1 MADPSARPLDAEVAR
16 RAAALSFRARRA
28 VEGVLT
34 GLHRSPHRG
43 ASVVFVEHREYR
55 PGDDPRLLDWRAFA
69 RSDRHV
75 IKRFEQETQLRA
87 TLLLDRSG
95 SMAWGGF
102 SDDDATRKDAYAA
115 TLLAA
120 FAYLLVR
127 QGDAVGYGAFDVALH
142 DDALPPASKPA
153 HFEALLSRLAAPARP
168 ETATDLPAALR
179 AAAERAG
186 RRGVVVVA
194 SDLLGVRSGADFAP
208 LAQLVARGHEVIV
221 FHVLH
226 PDELDLPIDG
236 AARFVGLEGE
246 PELEADVEAVREAYA
261 RELRELLARC
271 SEGCATA
278 GARYVLAR
286 TDAPAEHALAH
297 AIRRGRAR

>member
-1 MADPSARPLDAEVAR
+1 MAEPSASPLDAEIAR

-28 VEGVLT
+28 VEGTLT

-75 IKRFEQETQLRA
+75 VKRFEQETQLRA

-102 SDDDATRKDAYAA
+102 DDDEATRKDMHAA

-127 QGDAVGYGAFDVALH
+127 QGDAVGYGGFDVVLH
-142 DDALPPASKPA
+142 DDALPPGSKPA
-153 HFEALLSRLAAPARP
+153 HFEALLARLAAPARP
-168 ETATDLPAALR
+168 GSPTDFPTVLR

-186 RRGVVVVA
+186 RRGVVVLA
-194 SDLLGVRSGADFAP
+194 SDLLGVRGRADFAP

-226 PDELDLPIDG
+226 RDELELPIDG
-236 AARFVGLEGE
+236 AARFIGLEGE
-246 PELEADVEAVREAYA
+246 VDLEADVDAVRQAYLQ
-261 RELRELLARC
+261 ELHEFLARC
-271 SEGCATA
+271 AEGCATA

-286 TDAPAEHALAH
+286 TDVPAEHALAR
-297 AIRRGRAR
+297 AIRRGRSR